1 MFSYSVMDNFGD
13 FIRNKCLDFS
23 VDIVNT
29 YKSLCENKK
38 EYVLSKQL
46 LRSGTSIGANLVEAQ
61 NAISH
66 KEFLA
71 KVYISLKECAE
82 TSYWL
87 ELLFRTNYLSQ
98 TEFDKINNG
107 CQELNRI
114 LNSITKTAKS
124 N

>member
-1 MFSYSVMDNFGD
+1 MENFGEYLK
-13 FIRNKCLDFS
+13 NKCLDFG
-23 VDIVNT
+23 VDIINT
-29 YKSLCENKK
+29 YKLLCNNK
-38 EYVLSKQL
+38 EFVLSKQL

-71 KVYISLKECAE
+71 KIYISLKECAE

-98 TEFDKINNG
+98 TVFSNLDSK
-107 CQELNRI
+107 CQELNK
-114 LNSITKTAKS
+114 LFNSITKTAKT
-124 N
+124 NN